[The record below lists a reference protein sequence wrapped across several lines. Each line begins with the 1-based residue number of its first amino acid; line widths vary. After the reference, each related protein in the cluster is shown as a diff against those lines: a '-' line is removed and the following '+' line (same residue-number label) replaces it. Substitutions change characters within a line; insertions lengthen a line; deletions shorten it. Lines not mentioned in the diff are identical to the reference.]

1 MNHTSDHIPDFKNLH
16 ELENILQVR
25 RQAVFVQDFET
36 GQVVD
41 VNETMLSMY
50 GYSREEALRSGMG
63 DIKAGQAPHTVEVAV
78 EYLRKVRQSGEINF
92 EWHDRRKD
100 GHLFW
105 TENTMRVVKIDGVK
119 RIIVLSTDITE
130 RKKKQLRL
138 QGQVREHSREVFELN
153 EKLTLAN
160 EELRTINDE
169 LESYK
174 GQLEEMVD
182 IRTQELRYKSQLE
195 LLISNT
201 SSHFF
206 NLAPELVDNN
216 IENALHELC
225 DFLEADTGLLFE
237 ISYTEQIYRA
247 THVWQAH
254 GEQNLE
260 QNRSLPLAEIDSWL
274 EKARNTQSRLIHTGE
289 ELPEGSF
296 LARLYAQTHASD
308 MVLLP
313 IVYQG
318 IVVGFT
324 AILSGSPGRYWSA
337 DETSLMRVMGET
349 FITAIKRK
357 SSEKYLIESERNYRE
372 IFNATSEAIF
382 ILDAKNGD
390 LIDTNQAALDLF
402 GISHEEFIDSTN
414 GELLMTDLGFNHGMF
429 REFVVHALVH
439 QHAVFEWL
447 AIRRDGTTFWAE
459 VSLKSSEIG
468 GDMRVLAVIRDI
480 SERKKNEEVLRQ
492 REDRFRSIIQF
503 LTDIIWIVDENM
515 HIIFES
521 PSSSHVLGYQPGFL
535 IGKEGMSM
543 VHPDDLA
550 NVQHD
555 LQEVFEKK
563 NDYFPTEFRVRH
575 KTGRWVSLEAIANNM
590 LDHPAIQGIII
601 TCRDVTDRRR
611 VEKALKISEVKF
623 RNIFNNSSDAIII
636 ISSNYSIREVNE
648 VFLNITGFS
657 QSEIPQL
664 KLTDVIAD
672 SYLPMF
678 ADRFVRYFQHENL
691 PVIECEI
698 NCKSKQTVPV
708 EINSKLIEFEGEFA
722 LVSIIRDI
730 TERRLMENRILDTII
745 STEEKEREK
754 FARNLHD
761 ELGPLLSS
769 IKMYIH
775 SLSFGM
781 DQQKHDFVI
790 DQLKKILTDAITSTK
805 ELSNDL
811 SPHVLANYGLLASL
825 EWFIRQVGPHIRISF
840 ETNLGEERYG
850 SSLELSVY
858 RIIKELINNTLKHA
872 QAGTI
877 TIRLHRVIQSL
888 RFEYADNGVGFPEQ
902 WHDKMEF
909 MGMGMSNI
917 LSRCRSIN
925 AVSKFYNHAP
935 NGMSFEM
942 EVPIT

>member
-1 MNHTSDHIPDFKNLH
+1 MNHTSEQIPDFDNLP

-25 RQAVFVQDFET
+25 RQAVFVLDYTT

-41 VNETMLSMY
+41 VNDAMLSMY
-50 GYSREEALRSGMG
+50 GYTRDEALRIGTG
-63 DIKAGQAPHTVEVAV
+63 DIAAGQAPHTVEVAL
-78 EYLRKVRQSGEINF
+78 EYLKKVRQLGEITF

-105 TENTMRVVKIDGVK
+105 TENLMRVVKIEGEN

-130 RKKKQLRL
+130 RKKKHLRL
-138 QGQVREHSREVFELN
+138 QGQIREHSREVFELN

-174 GQLEEMVD
+174 EQLEGLVD
-182 IRTQELRYKSQLE
+182 MRTSELRYKSRLE

-237 ISYTEQIYRA
+237 ISYTERVYHA
-247 THVWQAH
+247 THVWLANK
-254 GEQNLE
+254 EQKIE
-260 QNRSLPLAEIDSWL
+260 QNRNLPLAEIEGWL

-296 LARLYAQTHASD
+296 LSDLYAQTQASD
-308 MVLLP
+308 LVLLP
-313 IVYQG
+313 ILYQG

-324 AILSGSPGRYWSA
+324 AILSNSPGRYWNA

-349 FITAIKRK
+349 FVTAIKRK

-382 ILDAKNGD
+382 ILDARNGD

-402 GISHEEFIDSTN
+402 GITHEEFIDSAHDDH
-414 GELLMTDLGFNHGMF
+414 LMTDLGFNHIMF

-447 AIRRDGTTFWAE
+447 AVRRDGNTFWAE

-468 GDMRVLAVIRDI
+468 GDLRVITIIRDI
-480 SERKKNEEVLRQ
+480 SERKKNEETIRQ
-492 REDRFRSIIQF
+492 REERFRSIIQF
-503 LTDIIWIVDENM
+503 LTDIIWIVDEKM
-515 HIIFES
+515 HIIYES
-521 PSSSHVLGYQPGFL
+521 PSSAHVLGYEPGFL
-535 IGKEGMSM
+535 IGKLGMTL
-543 VHPDDLA
+543 VHPDDLD
-550 NVQHD
+550 NVKKD
-555 LQEVFEKK
+555 LQEVFEKR
-563 NDYFPTEFRVRH
+563 NDFYPTEFRVKH
-575 KTGRWVSLEAIANNM
+575 KTGRWISLEAIANNM
-590 LDHPAIQGIII
+590 LEHPAIQGIII
-601 TCRDVTDRRR
+601 TCRDITERRR
-611 VEKALKISEVKF
+611 VEKALKISEAKF

-636 ISSNYSIREVNE
+636 TGSNYSILEVNE
-648 VFLNITGFS
+648 VFLNITGFR
-657 QSEIPQL
+657 QTEIRQL
-664 KLTDVIAD
+664 KLTDIIAD
-672 SYLPMF
+672 SHLPMF
-678 ADRFVRYFQHENL
+678 VDRFVRFFQHENL
-691 PVIECEI
+691 PVFECEI

-769 IKMYIH
+769 IKMYIN
-775 SLSFGM
+775 SLSSGM
-781 DQQKHDFVI
+781 DQQKYDFVI

-811 SPHVLANYGLLASL
+811 SPHVLANYGLLASI

-840 ETNLGEERYG
+840 ETNLKEERYA

-858 RIIKELINNTLKHA
+858 RIIKELINNTMKHA

-888 RFEYADNGVGFPEQ
+888 RFEYSDNGVGFPEQ

-917 LSRCRSIN
+917 LSRCRTIN

-942 EVPIT
+942 EVPVT